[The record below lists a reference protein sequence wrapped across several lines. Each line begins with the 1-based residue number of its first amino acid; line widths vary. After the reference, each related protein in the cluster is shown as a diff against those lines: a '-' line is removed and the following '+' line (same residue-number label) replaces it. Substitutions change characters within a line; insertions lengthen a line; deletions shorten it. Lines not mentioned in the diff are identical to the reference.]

1 MKNLMFFAALCL
13 SSVSSIG
20 SVQAKEGRV
29 EGKVVIITGASK
41 GIGKSIAEVFANE
54 GARVILVSRT
64 PELLAQLTEEIR
76 KKGKEADF
84 IVADVT
90 REEDMQRMANEVMKK
105 YKRIDVLLYNAGIYP
120 ISRIDVMTSK
130 EWHEVLDTN
139 LTGAFYAVKACLP
152 FMKEQKYG
160 RILFTSSIS
169 GPRVG
174 LPGVAHYTA
183 SKAGLDGFMKTIAIE
198 LAKYN
203 ITVNAVEPGNIIS
216 DGFEELGEEHK
227 AKMTRAIPLGRLGN
241 PEEVAYAHL
250 FLASD
255 QAAYITGQSIVVDG
269 GQILPESHH
278 LEY

>member
-1 MKNLMFFAALCL
+1 MNKLIFLAALCL
-13 SSVSSIG
+13 SSVLSIAHA
-20 SVQAKEGRV
+20 QTKCRRV
-29 EGKVVIITGASK
+29 EGKIVIITGASK

-54 GARVILVSRT
+54 GARVILVSRNS
-64 PELLAQLTEEIR
+64 ELLTKLTEEIR
-76 KKGKEADF
+76 KSGNEADF

-90 REEDMQRMANEVMKK
+90 REEDMQRMAKEVMKK
-105 YKRIDVLLYNAGIYP
+105 YKRIDVLLYNAGIFP

-152 FMKEQKYG
+152 FMKHQKSG

-169 GPRVG
+169 GPQGG
-174 LPGVAHYTA
+174 LPGMAHYTA
-183 SKAGLDGFMKTIAIE
+183 SKSGLNGFMKTIAIE
-198 LAKYN
+198 LAKYK

-216 DGFEELGEEHK
+216 EGYKELSEEHMK
-227 AKMTRAIPLGRLGN
+227 NMVRAIPLGRLGN

-255 QAAYITGQSIVVDG
+255 EAAYITGQSIVVDG
-269 GQILPESHH
+269 GQVLPESHH

>member
-1 MKNLMFFAALCL
+1 MLCL
-13 SSVSSIG
+13 ICFFDPVCAQTKG
-20 SVQAKEGRV
+20 GRL
-29 EGKVVIITGASK
+29 EGKVVIIAGASK
-41 GIGKSIAEVFANE
+41 GIGKSTAEVFASE
-54 GARVILVSRT
+54 GARVVLVSRT
-64 PELLAQLTEEIR
+64 PELLAKLTEEIR
-76 KKGKEADF
+76 NKGNEADF

-90 REEDMQRMANEVMKK
+90 REEDMQRMAQEVMKK

-120 ISRIDVMTSK
+120 VSRVDIMTSK
-130 EWHEVLDTN
+130 EWHQVLDTN
-139 LTGAFYAVKACLP
+139 LTGGFYAVKACLP
-152 FMKEQKYG
+152 FMKQQKHG

-203 ITVNAVEPGNIIS
+203 ITVNAVEPGTILIDTVQN
-216 DGFEELGEEHK
+216 LGAEHIK
-227 AKMTRAIPLGRLGN
+227 NMTRAVPLGRLGA
-241 PEEVAYAHL
+241 PEEVAYAHP

-255 QAAYITGQSIVVDG
+255 EAAYITGQSIIVDG
-269 GQILPESHH
+269 GQVLPESHH

>member
-1 MKNLMFFAALCL
+1 MKKLIVLAVLCL
-13 SSVSSIG
+13 SSVVNVASAQPKG
-20 SVQAKEGRV
+20 GRV

-41 GIGKSIAEVFANE
+41 GIGKSIAEAFANE
-54 GARVILVSRT
+54 GARVILVSRS
-64 PELLAQLTEEIR
+64 PELLANLTEEIR
-76 KKGKEADF
+76 KNGKEADF

-90 REEDMQRMANEVMKK
+90 REEDMQRMANEVMQK

-130 EWHEVLDTN
+130 EWHNVLNTN

-152 FMKEQKYG
+152 AMKQQKYG

-169 GPRVG
+169 GPWVG

-203 ITVNAVEPGNIIS
+203 ITVNAVEPGTIGI
-216 DGFEELGEEHK
+216 ETVQKLGPEHMK
-227 AKMTRAIPLGRLGN
+227 NMARAVPLGRLGN

-255 QAAYITGQSIVVDG
+255 EAAYITGHSIVVDG

-278 LEY
+278 LAY